1 MYIYSV
7 EYELGLSG
15 VWGAFGGFQ
24 RLRSNILIE
33 YILRILLVYS
43 VLYSSL
49 EKRRGFFDID
59 VTMCNDIY
67 QIYIGNLYI
76 HYIFTF
82 ILMYITVHIGV
93 ILP

>member
-1 MYIYSV
+1 MYDEYELHNITFIFTVISSAYRVHIVYIYSV
-7 EYELGLSG
+7 EYELWLWG
-15 VWGAFGGFQ
+15 VHRVWVAFCGFQ
-24 RLRSNILIE
+24 RLRPDILIE

-67 QIYIGNLYI
+67 
-76 HYIFTF
+76 
-82 ILMYITVHIGV
+82 
-93 ILP
+93 